1 MECGGA
7 LDASCGGGTV
17 HAAEGDALGVC
28 STNGLDGDNGKHDA
42 GSGGILAMGE
52 SNRALHADDNSGAL
66 CTDSVSNVPS
76 GGNNATVLKGAGSSN
91 VLAAGEGDGT
101 LHGDDDSGAP
111 RAYIGID
118 MLEQRWRRHLDA
130 RIPGSDLVVGGAL
143 NAGYRRTCGLGKGIL
158 AGSDS
163 SLGEGGGQPRQGW
176 VRRMRPQRR
185 PHVSGWHGRLYKR
198 PRQGQT

>member
-42 GSGGILAMGE
+42 GSGGILAMDE

-66 CTDSVSNVPS
+66 CTGGGSNVPS
-76 GGNNATVLKGAGSSN
+76 GGNNATVLEGAGSSN

-101 LHGDDDSGAP
+101 LHGDDNSGAP

-118 MLEQRWRRHLDA
+118 MLEQRWRPRCTH
-130 RIPGSDLVVGGAL
+130 
-143 NAGYRRTCGLGKGIL
+143 
-158 AGSDS
+158 
-163 SLGEGGGQPRQGW
+163 PRQRSGCG
-176 VRRMRPQRR
+176 RCPQC
-185 PHVSGWHGRLYKR
+185 RLPQNMR
-198 PRQGQT
+198 PRQGHPGRQ